1 MTRCSCGGSG
11 AFARSDANGV
21 PRSDS
26 ASGSS
31 GPVHGP
37 HPAPPRGSIA
47 RVNLSTGRILIIVA
61 LVVAGLAVLAN
72 GFLDDGATVAA
83 PSGSALPS
91 GTGTTTSPPSTD
103 TPSPTATPAPQT
115 KGVIIIAL
123 NGTDVTGAGAAAQD
137 LLVSDGYK
145 EAQPSANAP
154 VSGVKKTTVYYRDDE
169 NAAQNKADA
178 TYIADTYFDG
188 APVKKLDP
196 SFSDVVPDSVTV
208 VVVVGDDYASTL
220 TA

>member
-1 MTRCSCGGSG
+1 M
-11 AFARSDANGV
+11 
-21 PRSDS
+21 
-26 ASGSS
+26 
-31 GPVHGP
+31 
-37 HPAPPRGSIA
+37 
-47 RVNLSTGRILIIVA
+47 NLSTGRILIIVA

-72 GFLDDGATVAA
+72 GFVDTGSVGASSGTPAPSTSGSAA
-83 PSGSALPS
+83 PSSTEPS
-91 GTGTTTSPPSTD
+91 
-103 TPSPTATPAPQT
+103 SPTATPPPQT
-115 KGVIIIAL
+115 QGVLIMAL

-145 EAQPSANAP
+145 APQPAGDAP

-169 NAAQNKADA
+169 NAAQNQADA

-196 SFSDVVPDSVTV
+196 SFSDVVPDSVMV

>member
-1 MTRCSCGGSG
+1 M
-11 AFARSDANGV
+11 
-21 PRSDS
+21 
-26 ASGSS
+26 
-31 GPVHGP
+31 
-37 HPAPPRGSIA
+37 
-47 RVNLSTGRILIIVA
+47 NLSTGRILIIVA

-83 PSGSALPS
+83 PSGSVSPS
-91 GTGTTTSPPSTD
+91 GTESTTPPATD
-103 TPSPTATPAPQT
+103 TPSPNATPAPQT

-145 EAQPSANAP
+145 EAQPSDNAP

-169 NAAQNKADA
+169 NAAQNLSDA

-208 VVVVGDDYASTL
+208 VVVVGEDYASTL

>member
-1 MTRCSCGGSG
+1 M
-11 AFARSDANGV
+11 
-21 PRSDS
+21 
-26 ASGSS
+26 
-31 GPVHGP
+31 
-37 HPAPPRGSIA
+37 
-47 RVNLSTGRILIIVA
+47 NLSTGRILIIVA

-72 GFLDDGATVAA
+72 GFLDDEATVAA
-83 PSGSALPS
+83 PSGSASPS
-91 GTGTTTSPPSTD
+91 RTESTPPPTDSPA
-103 TPSPTATPAPQT
+103 PTATPAPQT

-145 EAQPSANAP
+145 EAQPSDNAP

-169 NAAQNKADA
+169 NAAQNQADA

-208 VVVVGDDYASTL
+208 VVVVGADYASTL

>member
-1 MTRCSCGGSG
+1 
-11 AFARSDANGV
+11 
-21 PRSDS
+21 
-26 ASGSS
+26 
-31 GPVHGP
+31 
-37 HPAPPRGSIA
+37 
-47 RVNLSTGRILIIVA
+47 VNLSTGRILIIVA

-72 GFLDDGATVAA
+72 GFLDDAATVAV
-83 PSGSALPS
+83 PSVTVSPS
-91 GTGTTTSPPSTD
+91 TGESTPPPSD
-103 TPSPTATPAPQT
+103 TASPTATPEPQT

-137 LLVSDGYK
+137 LLLSDGYK
-145 EAQPSANAP
+145 EAQPSDNAP
-154 VSGVKKTTVYYRDDE
+154 VAGVKKTTVYYRDDD
-169 NAAQNKADA
+169 NAAQNQADA

-208 VVVVGDDYASTL
+208 VIVVGEDYAATL

>member
-1 MTRCSCGGSG
+1 
-11 AFARSDANGV
+11 
-21 PRSDS
+21 
-26 ASGSS
+26 
-31 GPVHGP
+31 
-37 HPAPPRGSIA
+37 
-47 RVNLSTGRILIIVA
+47 VNLSTGRILIIVA

-72 GFLDDGATVAA
+72 GFLDDEATVAA
-83 PSGSALPS
+83 PSSSASPS
-91 GTGTTTSPPSTD
+91 STESTPPPTD

-145 EAQPSANAP
+145 EAQPSDNAP
-154 VSGVKKTTVYYRDDE
+154 VAGVKKTTVYYRDDE
-169 NAAQNKADA
+169 NAAQNEADA

-196 SFSDVVPDSVTV
+196 SFSEVVPDSVTV
-208 VVVVGDDYASTL
+208 VVVVGADYASTL

>member
-1 MTRCSCGGSG
+1 M
-11 AFARSDANGV
+11 
-21 PRSDS
+21 
-26 ASGSS
+26 
-31 GPVHGP
+31 
-37 HPAPPRGSIA
+37 
-47 RVNLSTGRILIIVA
+47 
-61 LVVAGLAVLAN
+61 
-72 GFLDDGATVAA
+72 
-83 PSGSALPS
+83 
-91 GTGTTTSPPSTD
+91 
-103 TPSPTATPAPQT
+103 
-115 KGVIIIAL
+115 IIIAL

-145 EAQPSANAP
+145 EAQPSDNAP
-154 VSGVKKTTVYYRDDE
+154 VAGVKKTTVYYRDDE

-208 VVVVGDDYASTL
+208 AVVVGADYASTL

>member
-1 MTRCSCGGSG
+1 
-11 AFARSDANGV
+11 
-21 PRSDS
+21 
-26 ASGSS
+26 
-31 GPVHGP
+31 
-37 HPAPPRGSIA
+37 
-47 RVNLSTGRILIIVA
+47 VNLSTGRILIIVA

-72 GFLDDGATVAA
+72 GFLDDEATVAA
-83 PSGSALPS
+83 PSSSASPS
-91 GTGTTTSPPSTD
+91 STESPPPPTD
-103 TPSPTATPAPQT
+103 APPPTATPAPQT

-145 EAQPSANAP
+145 EAQPSDNAP

-169 NAAQNKADA
+169 NAAQNQADA

-196 SFSDVVPDSVTV
+196 SFSEVVPDSVTV
-208 VVVVGDDYASTL
+208 VVVVGADYASTL

>member
-1 MTRCSCGGSG
+1 M
-11 AFARSDANGV
+11 
-21 PRSDS
+21 
-26 ASGSS
+26 
-31 GPVHGP
+31 
-37 HPAPPRGSIA
+37 
-47 RVNLSTGRILIIVA
+47 NLSTGRILIIVA

-72 GFLDDGATVAA
+72 GFLDDEATVAA
-83 PSGSALPS
+83 PSSSASPS
-91 GTGTTTSPPSTD
+91 STESPPPPTD
-103 TPSPTATPAPQT
+103 APPPTATPAPQT

-169 NAAQNKADA
+169 NAAQNEADA

-196 SFSDVVPDSVTV
+196 SFSEVVPDSVTV
-208 VVVVGDDYASTL
+208 VVVVGADYASTL